1 MVAALY
7 ENKNFTKRA
16 IKNNNWINWFVD
28 QTQLIGFFQKI
39 KIHQKFLSID
49 FDSWSELL
57 GLLMADRKLVQRI
70 QVPHATAERQ
80 WHVYRSTSG

>member
-16 IKNNNWINWFVD
+16 IKKQQYWIKCFVD

-39 KIHQKFLSID
+39 KIDQKFLSID
-49 FDSWSELL
+49 FDSWSEL
-57 GLLMADRKLVQRI
+57 
-70 QVPHATAERQ
+70 
-80 WHVYRSTSG
+80 SGQCLAY

>member
-1 MVAALY
+1 MALSD
-7 ENKNFTKRA
+7 EWLQLFTKMKTLPCLPLR
-16 IKNNNWINWFVD
+16 NNNWINWFID

-39 KIHQKFLSID
+39 KIDQKFLSID
-49 FDSWSELL
+49 FDSWSKLS

-80 WHVYRSTSG
+80 

>member
-1 MVAALY
+1 MPL
-7 ENKNFTKRA
+7 R
-16 IKNNNWINWFVD
+16 NNNWINWFVD

-39 KIHQKFLSID
+39 KIDQKCPSID
-49 FDSWSELL
+49 LDFWSELS

-80 WHVYRSTSG
+80 RHLCRSTSG

>member
-16 IKNNNWINWFVD
+16 ITKQQYWIKWFVD

-39 KIHQKFLSID
+39 KIDQKFLSID
-49 FDSWSELL
+49 FDSWSEFS
-57 GLLMADRKLVQRI
+57 I
-70 QVPHATAERQ
+70 QCLA
-80 WHVYRSTSG
+80 Y